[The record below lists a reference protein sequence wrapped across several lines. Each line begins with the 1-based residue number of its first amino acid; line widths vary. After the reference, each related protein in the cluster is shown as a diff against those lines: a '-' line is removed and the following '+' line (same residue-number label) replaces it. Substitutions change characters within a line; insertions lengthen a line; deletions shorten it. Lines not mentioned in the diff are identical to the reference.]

1 MRGRALPLIVAT
13 IVTGLVLGGAIS
25 VLAFYVA
32 RYGPSGG
39 NWSFKGN
46 GALAVYA
53 AFPPVM
59 AAGWTALVLHAR
71 VRSWLWP
78 GIGVGLIG
86 LVIAAVQA
94 ALLPVF
100 GSTADM
106 IGSPIALLA
115 LLAWTVGAPV
125 AAILVRATSPVQSVA
140 THLVAGGLW
149 FVAAAVGLV
158 AVGIL
163 VPAGS

>member
-1 MRGRALPLIVAT
+1 MRSRAMPVLAAT

-39 NWSFKGN
+39 DWSFKGN

-59 AAGWTALVLHAR
+59 AAGWTALALHAR
-71 VRSWLWP
+71 IRSWLWP

-115 LLAWTVGAPV
+115 LLVWTVGAPV
-125 AAILVRATSPVQSVA
+125 VAILVKPTSPVRSVA

-149 FVAAAVGLV
+149 FVAAAAGLV
-158 AVGIL
+158 GTGIL